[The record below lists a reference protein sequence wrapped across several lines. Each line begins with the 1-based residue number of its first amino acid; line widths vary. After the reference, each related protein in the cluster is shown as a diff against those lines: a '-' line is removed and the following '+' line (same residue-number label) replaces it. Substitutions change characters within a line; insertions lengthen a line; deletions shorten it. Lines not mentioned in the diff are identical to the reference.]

1 LLGEVLRTSRLA
13 LLFGE
18 TGSGKTTLLKSEL
31 MPLLRRRAS
40 DRLAAAPARNAG
52 VVVPFPDRR
61 DRAAARA
68 SRCERELIV
77 YFDDWTDTPLAA
89 LHACI
94 HRAAASRPSDQT
106 APPVRL
112 GEALSAV
119 SSRLDATIIILLDRF
134 EEFLR
139 APSHEDENA
148 QFANELIEAINQA
161 RLPANFLI
169 SLNEEARPQL
179 ARLRSR
185 IPGFDDFSLTLT
197 RPQGVKPEAAVP
209 KPAVAEPAV
218 AEPAVAEPAVPDVIV
233 VDNLPVLNEP
243 VPLSDTAVTPP
254 VTPATCPPAS
264 RSARAARVKLPPP
277 ARVPVKTKDVYAF
290 IEATLTRTPTQ
301 IDSAPLPVG
310 PGRSASDRA
319 PAVQTAPARSD
330 PAATASAV
338 APSAEP
344 LAPAGGAKQK
354 TVFEWVARHLQ
365 LKSGP
370 DS

>member
-1 LLGEVLRTSRLA
+1 MLGEVLRTSRLA

-18 TGSGKTTLLKSEL
+18 AGSGTTTLLKSEL

-40 DRLAAAPARNAG
+40 DRLVAVAARNAG

-68 SRCERELIV
+68 SRCQRELIV

-94 HRAAASRPSDQT
+94 HRAAATRPADQP
-106 APPVRL
+106 APPARL
-112 GEALSAV
+112 GETLSALS
-119 SSRLDATIIILLDRF
+119 SQLDATIIILLDRF

-139 APSHEDENA
+139 APSHQDENA

-197 RPQGVKPEAAVP
+197 RPQGVKPAPAVC
-209 KPAVAEPAV
+209 KPALPNAV
-218 AEPAVAEPAVPDVIV
+218 V
-233 VDNLPVLNEP
+233 VESLPVLNEP
-243 VPLSDTAVTPP
+243 MSLPDTEVTLP
-254 VTPATCPPAS
+254 VRPATGPPAS
-264 RSARAARVKLPPP
+264 GTAGAARLKLPPP
-277 ARVPVKTKDVYAF
+277 ARIRVKTEDVYAF
-290 IEATLTRTPTQ
+290 IEATLSRTPMQ
-301 IDSAPLPVG
+301 IGSALLPVG
-310 PGRSASDRA
+310 PGRSTVDRV
-319 PAVQTAPARSD
+319 PAAQTPPARSD
-330 PAATASAV
+330 PAATASAT
-338 APSAEP
+338 PPGAEP
-344 LAPAGGAKQK
+344 PALAVGAKQNA
-354 TVFEWVARHLQ
+354 VFEWVARHLN